1 MISTM
6 SLFIGIDG
14 GGSKTKCILIDDKL
28 NILYRADGG
37 PSNPLTVGIEQSAN
51 LFTNLIKKVSLN
63 FNLNEIDS
71 VVIGIAGAGRKRESD
86 GVRNAIIELLSRE
99 KFTLKNLEIV
109 SDAEIAIEGAF
120 SGKPGA
126 ILIAGTGSIIFGK
139 DRIGKLIRAGGNGR
153 ILGDEGSG
161 YSIGRKGLSAVAKQF
176 DGCGKNT
183 LLAKILNSE
192 YGIKNRDDLIAKVY
206 SEKLD
211 VASIAK
217 NVIAAAEMHDNICM
231 KILNEEIKELIVH
244 IKSLKKN
251 LAEKK
256 IKLCLSGGLLS
267 SKNYY
272 SKELKKKIEKT
283 FDDVKLTKADYSPE
297 IGAALLAIKK
307 SATP

>member
-1 MISTM
+1 M
-6 SLFIGIDG
+6 SFSIGIDG
-14 GGSKTKCILIDDKL
+14 GGSKTKCVLVDDKL
-28 NILYRADGG
+28 NILSRIEGG
-37 PSNPLTVGIEQSAN
+37 PSNPLIVGIEQSAV
-51 LFTNLIKKVSLN
+51 LLAGLIKEVSLN
-63 FNLNEIDS
+63 FNPLLIDS
-71 VVIGIAGAGRKRESD
+71 AVIGLAGAGRIRESE
-86 GVRNAIIELLSRE
+86 GVKNAIIELLNLK

-139 DRIGKLIRAGGNGR
+139 DRTGKFKRCGGNGR

-176 DGCGKNT
+176 DGRGKTT
-183 LLAKILNSE
+183 LLAKILDNE

-206 SEKLD
+206 NEKFD
-211 VASIAK
+211 VANVAK
-217 NVIAAAEMHDNICM
+217 NVIAAAEMHDLICI

-244 IKSLKKN
+244 ISSLKKK

-256 IKLCLSGGLLS
+256 IKLCLGGGLLS

-272 SKELKKKIEKT
+272 SVELKKKIANS
-283 FDDVKLTKADYSPE
+283 FSDIKLTKADFTPE
-297 IGAALLAIKK
+297 IGAGLLAIKK
-307 SATP
+307 SAIQ

>member
-1 MISTM
+1 M
-6 SLFIGIDG
+6 SLFVGIDG
-14 GGSKTKCILIDDKL
+14 GGSKTKCVLADDKL
-28 NILYRADGG
+28 NILSRADGG
-37 PSNPLTVGIEQSAN
+37 PSNPLTVGVEQSAS
-51 LFTNLIKKVSLN
+51 LLTNLIKELSLN
-63 FNLNEIDS
+63 FNLQEIDS
-71 VVIGIAGAGRKRESD
+71 AVIGLAGAGKKSESG

-99 KFTLKNLEIV
+99 KIILKNLEIV

-120 SGKPGA
+120 SGKAGA

-139 DRIGKLIRAGGNGR
+139 NRAGELIRTGGNGR

-161 YSIGRKGLSAVAKQF
+161 YSIGRKGLTAVAKQF
-176 DGCGKNT
+176 DGRGKNT
-183 LLAKILNSE
+183 LLAEILNSE
-192 YGIKNRDDLIAKVY
+192 YGIKNRDDLIEKVY
-206 SEKLD
+206 NEKFDIAGL
-211 VASIAK
+211 AK

-283 FDDVKLTKADYSPE
+283 FGDVKLTKADYPPE
-297 IGAALLAIKK
+297 IGATLLAIKK
-307 SATP
+307 STTT